1 MIIRVGYGFYIFDVV
16 HRKRLGMV
24 ILRRE
29 YKNENQIQIE
39 WYKDN
44 IDVEIKALVVGSAFL
59 IMKTAKG
66 LDECTVPVCVFTFL
80 IVIIGRYVCCCHVL
94 LYLLY
99 HINTVC
105 QKKEH
110 VVKHQNHRF

>member
-16 HRKRLGMV
+16 HRKRLGML

-80 IVIIGRYVCCCHVL
+80 IVIIGMF
-94 LYLLY
+94 
-99 HINTVC
+99 
-105 QKKEH
+105 
-110 VVKHQNHRF
+110 VVAMFYYIYYIILIKII